1 MHLNLLQWYYDF
13 PSASDFERE
22 QIMIEN
28 KEMLQL
34 KSKLRYKSF
43 ESIATSDMPDTHKML
58 SNCSITKGFK

>member
-1 MHLNLLQWYYDF
+1 MHLNLLQRYDF
-13 PSASDFERE
+13 SSGSDFERE

-43 ESIATSDMPDTHKML
+43 ESIANSDTPDTHKML
-58 SNCSITKGFK
+58 SKSSVTKGFK